1 MYLFKTSSGK
11 WVFGKTIKSTCSA
24 GSYRLDP
31 NADFSVVEIYHL
43 QSNSLFF
50 SGAPT
55 VFLKESGTAY
65 ADFTEFFTA
74 CEDFFFKLDTLSDA
88 ELELAS
94 TTFYNKTEIDALKT
108 PSNFLE
114 ALTALGTTIKA
125 TPIGVNINSLMN
137 GTSALV
143 DGAIYLIA
151 FYIPK
156 AITSTGINFVLNT
169 AGNFTADNYNGFGLY
184 SISGGTLT
192 KITETATDGNVWKTT
207 AYTLGSKAWPTPQT
221 LAAGVYFVALHWNAS
236 ATTTAPSIYTWGTLS
251 SNHALILSNSN
262 KISGYLTSQ
271 ASLPSST
278 TGSAQT
284 VNSVIHGVWMY

>member
-94 TTFYNKTEIDALKT
+94 TTFYNKTQIDAWKT
-108 PSNFLE
+108 ANTFLQE
-114 ALTALGTTIKA
+114 LQDFGSDCKA
-125 TPIGVNINSLMN
+125 FPIGMSVSGFMS
-137 GTSALV
+137 GTLTLE
-143 DGAIYLIA
+143 DGKLYEVA
-151 FYIPK
+151 FRLDK
-156 AITSTGINFVLNT
+156 STVITGVRAVQRTQGI
-169 AGNFTADNYNGFGLY
+169 FTPDNYCGFGVH
-184 SISGGTLT
+184 STAAGVAT
-192 KITETATDGNVWKTT
+192 KITETVNDGNLFKG
-207 AYTLGSKAWPTPQT
+207 ADYSLIQKAFPTPQT
-221 LAAGVYFVALHWNAS
+221 LAAGIYKITMLWSAS
-236 ATTTAPSIYTWGTLS
+236 ATTTAPVIYQHSTLGLM
-251 SNHALILSNSN
+251 HTFLLANSN
-262 KISGYLTSQ
+262 KLSATL
-271 ASLPSST
+271 A
-278 TGSAQT
+278 AQT
-284 VNSVIHGVWMY
+284 AIPTTITASATSAHNAIPAIWLY